1 MNPEVLYQWSEV
13 IGEALGLGKRQAKRL
28 SVFSVGVVWSERC
41 TLSKVGE
48 RLAGVLGIQMDSVQR
63 RLQRT
68 LEDVTL
74 KRKEIQRAWAKWV
87 LSRVDSREY
96 VLLVDETRL
105 GEHLNVMMVGLA
117 YQSRCIPLAWVCYP
131 PETPGQVKRIERLL
145 KQVKSGMPTEGQV
158 VVEAE
163 RGIGT
168 SPDLVRVVRRLGW
181 HYLFRVQGQTKLI
194 TRDGHE
200 HTLGDQ
206 TSGWSAYGLLFKQ
219 RGRVRG
225 YALVYQDFAHDEPW
239 CLITDDPSLSVLD
252 YALRNWQEQ
261 AFRDLKS
268 GGWNWQRSQVWRPDH
283 AAVLV
288 LVLAL
293 AYAWVLSLGTLVAH
307 AERPLRARIVRGAGR
322 LYSIFREG
330 LRYWLDLVGRRLPV
344 YLGLFFAPD
353 KLLT

>member
-1 MNPEVLYQWSEV
+1 MNPEELYQWSDAV
-13 IGEALGLGKRQAKRL
+13 GEALGLGKRQAKRL
-28 SVFSVGVVWSERC
+28 GVFSVGVVWAERC
-41 TLSKVGE
+41 TLSKIGE
-48 RLAGVLGIQMDSVQR
+48 RLGGVLGIQMDSVQR

-68 LEDVTL
+68 LEDPTL
-74 KRKEIQRAWAKWV
+74 KRKDLQRAWAKWV

-96 VLLVDETRL
+96 VLLVDETKL

-117 YQSRCIPLAWVCYP
+117 YQGRCIPLAWVCYP
-131 PETPGQVKRIERLL
+131 PDTPGQVKRIERLL
-145 KQVKSGMPTEGQV
+145 KQIKGGIPIEGRV
-158 VVEAE
+158 VVEAD

-168 SPDLVRVVRRLGW
+168 SPDLVRAVRRLGW

-200 HTLGDQ
+200 YTLGEQ
-206 TSGWSAYGLLFKQ
+206 PSLWSGFGLLFKQ

-225 YALVYQDFAHDEPW
+225 YALVYQAFGEDEPW

-252 YALRNWQEQ
+252 YALRNWEEQ

-268 GGWNWQRSQVWRPDH
+268 GGWNWQQSQVWQPDH
-283 AAVLV
+283 ADVLV

-307 AERPLRARIVRGAGR
+307 ADHAVRARIVRGTGR

-330 LRYWLDLVGRRLPV
+330 LRYWLDLIGTRQPV